1 MNDSNLEKRQ
11 EVGSM
16 TGLWLWQLAP
26 FLLVVTVNKYL
37 PALKVFNKQLRVTHS
52 INGPFNNK

>member
-1 MNDSNLEKRQ
+1 MNDSSLEKRQ

-16 TGLWLWQLAP
+16 TGLWLWQLAT

-37 PALKVFNKQLRVTHS
+37 PAPKVFNKQL
-52 INGPFNNK
+52 